1 MPENKKSVV
10 LFSGGQDSTT
20 CLLWAIVHF
29 GMENVQALGFDYGQ
43 KHAIEIEKAVEIA
56 TLLGIDYTVLNL
68 RGVFGRSALTDHS
81 LDTAGSH
88 SIKRDLPA
96 TFTAGRNI
104 VFLSIAGGF
113 AFDNGAQNIV
123 TGVCETDFSGYPDCR
138 QAFISK
144 MQSALQSGLDSY
156 DLEIHTPLMLLDK
169 AETWGLAKN
178 LSKKLESK
186 YDFST
191 FEMVRTMTMTDY
203 NGSTKMNDWG
213 MGELDNPASEL
224 RAKGYYK
231 ALEMGWL

>member
-1 MPENKKSVV
+1 MSKREKTVV

-20 CLLWAIVHF
+20 CLLWAIDKF
-29 GMENVQALGFDYGQ
+29 GLKNVQALGFDYGQ
-43 KHAIEIEKAVEIA
+43 KHAIEIEQAHKIA
-56 TLLGIDYTVLNL
+56 ERLCVDYTVLNL
-68 RGVFGRSALTDHS
+68 KGIFGPSALTDHS

-88 SIKRDLPA
+88 GIKRDLPA

-113 AFDNGAQNIV
+113 AFDNGAKNIV

-138 QAFISK
+138 QSFITR
-144 MQSALQSGLDSY
+144 MQSALQHGLDFLE
-156 DLEIHTPLMLLDK
+156 LEIHTPLMLLDK

-178 LSKKLESK
+178 LSKKLGSQ
-186 YDFST
+186 YDFSP
-191 FEMVRTMTMTDY
+191 FEVVRTMTMTDY

-213 MGELDNPASEL
+213 MGELDNPASKL

-231 ALEMGWL
+231 ALEMGWV